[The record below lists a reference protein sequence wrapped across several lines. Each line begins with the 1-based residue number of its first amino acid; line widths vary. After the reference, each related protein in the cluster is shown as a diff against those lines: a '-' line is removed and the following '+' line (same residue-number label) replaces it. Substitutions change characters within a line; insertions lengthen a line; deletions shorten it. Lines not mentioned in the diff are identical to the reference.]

1 MIVDKVFE
9 HLRQRDNTLSKSRF
23 AVDYLGKDRS
33 YLFVRKH
40 RQQDIS
46 NDALLRL
53 YGELVGS
60 HVAYKQ
66 FYEEHDLAHSD
77 NAAYRRDFEAS
88 QQLCQEVLIEI
99 KNRAMNVQ

>member
-33 YLFVRKH
+33 YLFVKKH

-60 HVAYKQ
+60 HAAYEQ
-66 FYEEHDLAHSD
+66 LYEQRDLAHSE

-88 QQLCQEVLIEI
+88 QQLCEELLIEI
-99 KNRAMNVQ
+99 KHRAMNVV

>member
-9 HLRQRDNTLSKSRF
+9 HLRHRDNTLSKSRF
-23 AVDYLGKDRS
+23 AVEYLGKDRS

-60 HVAYKQ
+60 HAAYEQ
-66 FYEEHDLAHSD
+66 FYEERDLAHSE
-77 NAAYRRDFEAS
+77 NVAYRRDFETS
-88 QQLCQEVLIEI
+88 RQLCEEVLIEI